1 MLLRKTL
8 RTGMFLAFCCSHKV
22 YWLGNLCACALLSS
36 SHCLLTAWGGQWK
49 THTEDLLWAS
59 SHSTAH
65 PSSPL
70 PRPLCQPEA
79 RDTQP
84 SPLSWEP
91 DPGPPVYFISRTQLF
106 QNGNFHP
113 SSQTC
118 FYPLRFPAV
127 VNGLWESWV
136 FLDTFVFQIQFNI
149 KTKTHHFLPSA
160 LSPPRS
166 FEPNPLTL
174 VGYCKSH
181 YLISAYLANVPMYL
195 SHSLCVLPDCLKP
208 ESGQRV
214 LGWSP
219 HHNRVYRVAHSVL
232 RFLCWP

>member
-1 MLLRKTL
+1 
-8 RTGMFLAFCCSHKV
+8 MFLAFCCSHKV

-181 YLISAYLANVPMYL
+181 YLISAYLANVTNVPVTQPVCPSRLLKTLEWPAGSRVKPPSQQGLQSGPLCPPL
-195 SHSLCVLPDCLKP
+195 SLLALICLTT
-208 ESGQRV
+208 
-214 LGWSP
+214 
-219 HHNRVYRVAHSVL
+219 
-232 RFLCWP
+232 

>member
-1 MLLRKTL
+1 
-8 RTGMFLAFCCSHKV
+8 MFLAFCCSHKV

-79 RDTQP
+79 RDIQP

-91 DPGPPVYFISRTQLF
+91 DPGPPVHFISRTQLF

-118 FYPLRFPAV
+118 
-127 VNGLWESWV
+127 
-136 FLDTFVFQIQFNI
+136 
-149 KTKTHHFLPSA
+149 LPSEVPCCGKWTVRI
-160 LSPPRS
+160 LSLLGHFRLSNPIQYQDQKAPLPSICTVTSKILWAKSSDFGGLLQKPLPNLCLPGKRHQCTCHRACVS
-166 FEPNPLTL
+166 FPL
-174 VGYCKSH
+174 
-181 YLISAYLANVPMYL
+181 A
-195 SHSLCVLPDCLKP
+195 
-208 ESGQRV
+208 
-214 LGWSP
+214 
-219 HHNRVYRVAHSVL
+219 
-232 RFLCWP
+232 